1 MRKAGSWLGIVV
13 TMLACLSVAGVA
25 QAQSEAKTWYVP
37 WVWSLGAGAEP
48 GSITVTNF
56 NGESVRVNVRA
67 FNAQGAALAA
77 TSAAFS
83 LQPAASSSFV
93 FPVDPRGRVDAVPAF
108 VLVLS
113 DQPVLVRAQATKVLR
128 PLVDVEKDCRRISSR
143 GTPDGV
149 LLCDGQLGRY
159 DAEGKFKHDTLSV
172 WKYSTLQ
179 EWPAFP
185 IECSGVAAT
194 HFACSQRVARE
205 LPGGDGRGPPP
216 VDRVN
221 R

>member
-1 MRKAGSWLGIVV
+1 MRRASSWLGAVV
-13 TMLACLSVAGVA
+13 AVLAWLSVAGVA

-37 WVWSLGAGAEP
+37 WSWSPGAGAAP
-48 GSITVTNF
+48 GSITVVNL
-56 NGESVRVNVRA
+56 NGEVVRANVRA
-67 FNAQGAALAA
+67 FNAQGAALSA

-108 VLVLS
+108 VLVLA
-113 DQPVLVRAQATKVLR
+113 DQPVLVRAQATRVLR

-149 LLCDGQLGRY
+149 LFCEGQLGRY
-159 DAEGKFKHDTLSV
+159 DAEGKFKHDSLNL

-185 IECSGVAAT
+185 IDCSAAAPT
-194 HFACSQRVARE
+194 HFACSQRLARE
-205 LPGGDGRGPPP
+205 LPGGNNHGPLP
-216 VDRVN
+216 VEQ
-221 R
+221 